1 MEVFAAKT
9 VDCPEHEGRGA
20 GPDALLWGQRFV

>member
-1 MEVFAAKT
+1 MELYPAET

-20 GPDALLWGQRFV
+20 GPDVSLWGQRFV